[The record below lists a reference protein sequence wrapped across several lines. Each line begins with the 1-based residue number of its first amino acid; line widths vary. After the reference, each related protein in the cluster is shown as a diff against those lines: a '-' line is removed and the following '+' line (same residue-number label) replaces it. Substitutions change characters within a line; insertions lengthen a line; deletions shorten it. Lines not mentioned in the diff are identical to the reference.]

1 MAIWK
6 AASLNRPRSSWVS
19 LFLWQYPI
27 VINRLVER
35 FMEIQNPQ
43 HSAQNIFE
51 IASYHATSRVPIASP
66 SQTVGQLRNSM
77 FGRTYDCASV
87 VVVCESDTFLGVLRI
102 EDFIASSLDR
112 KVADIMDAGA
122 PYVKPG
128 ADQEMAAWH
137 AVKGGQSALSV
148 VDEHGRFVGIISPD
162 RLLAVLLQEH
172 DEDMARLGGFLKN
185 STIARLASEESVR
198 RRFWHRLPWLVLGL
212 LGFFIAADIIAY
224 FEVALKEKLV
234 LAFFIPGIVYLA
246 DAVGT
251 QTETVVIRGLSV
263 GIGIGRVVLLE
274 AITGLV
280 IGLALSVIAAPFIF
294 WRWGDADVALA
305 VGLSIFTACS
315 IATVVAML
323 IPWVLS
329 RFSIDPAFGSGPVAT
344 VVQDLLSISLYFLIA
359 ILVTA

>member
-1 MAIWK
+1 
-6 AASLNRPRSSWVS
+6 
-19 LFLWQYPI
+19 
-27 VINRLVER
+27 
-35 FMEIQNPQ
+35 
-43 HSAQNIFE
+43 
-51 IASYHATSRVPIASP
+51 
-66 SQTVGQLRNSM
+66 
-77 FGRTYDCASV
+77 
-87 VVVCESDTFLGVLRI
+87 
-102 EDFIASSLDR
+102 
-112 KVADIMDAGA
+112 
-122 PYVKPG
+122 
-128 ADQEMAAWH
+128 MAAWH

-274 AITGLV
+274 AITGLI